1 MKLWSEGGEHFYF
14 FMSEI
19 KTFKDLRTWNESQ
32 RLVEEIYRVTYLF
45 PKSEEKG
52 LIDQMRRASVSI
64 PSNIAEGMGRGT
76 AKELIQ
82 FLIIARG
89 SIHELLSQL
98 DTAKRL
104 QFLPLQDF
112 DQLSERYLGL
122 NAGMNNHISQLT
134 KYK

>member
-1 MKLWSEGGEHFYF
+1 
-14 FMSEI
+14 MSEI
-19 KTFKDLRTWNESQ
+19 KTFKDLRTWNEAQS
-32 RLVEEIYRVTYLF
+32 LVEEIYRVTFLF
-45 PKSEEKG
+45 PNSEEKG
-52 LIDQMRRASVSI
+52 LIDQMRRACISI

-104 QFLPLQDF
+104 RFLPFKDF